1 MAVSEMTADTVTI
14 ARPLQSTEVRV
25 RHRPDPQDAL
35 AKLTWPLQRLGDG
48 LAALAAVTALNPDA
62 HLPSVPAS
70 VLTGADDAFEHW
82 LDWASGTLAL
92 EVEEVEAGVAD
103 LGALLAVAYPAIV
116 RVRTAR
122 GAQFVLV
129 VARRGAN
136 LVVLAPDLQRR
147 RLPIATL
154 ERQLTAPHAAPLQR
168 EIEKLLDIAGVNTK
182 RRSVV
187 GAAMARARLGATP
200 VDGIWVLRRPPSA
213 PLVAQLK
220 ALGLPLRLAGVT
232 AIMVVLYGLEI
243 FAWGIIGGSILA
255 GRLDF
260 GALAAWSLLLV
271 SMVPLR
277 GAAGWLNARMAAD
290 FGSLLK
296 GRLLAGALR
305 LDPEVTRRQGAGHL
319 LARVMESQ
327 AFEALAFA
335 GGLSAL
341 IAIIE
346 LGFAF
351 WLLASGAGGTLLV
364 ALLALWT
371 GLALAFGLHFFHR
384 LDAWTGKRLDLTHGL
399 IERMVGH
406 RTILAQERAARRD
419 EVGRDMSGYLTASIG
434 VDRAALPF
442 VAGIP
447 ASWLTL
453 AIAGLLLVVLPGA
466 PDPTLLAVA
475 LGGILFAGRALGS
488 FTSSLAAL
496 GRAVIAWREIAPMF
510 KAAAEVEA
518 SPPFL
523 TSFALRG
530 DSVGAMPLMEAAG
543 VSFTYGARPV
553 LDSTD
558 LVIQSGERLLLE
570 GASGGGKSTL
580 ASLLVGIR
588 TPQSGQVLLR
598 GHDRRTLGA
607 SWHRFATE
615 APQFHENHILSGS
628 LGFNLLL
635 GRRWP
640 ATAED
645 LADARQICGE
655 LGLGDLIDRM
665 PGGLNQM
672 VGETGWQLSHGER
685 SRIFLARAL
694 LQDAE
699 LTILDESFAALDP
712 ESLRLCLD
720 CAFRRAR
727 TLLVIAH
734 P

>member
-1 MAVSEMTADTVTI
+1 MSEITADSVTVSRAHPGTE
-14 ARPLQSTEVRV
+14 ART
-25 RHRPDPQDAL
+25 RHRSGPDDAL
-35 AKLTWPLQRLGDG
+35 ANLTWPLQRLGDG
-48 LAALAAVTALNPDA
+48 LAALASATALHTDA
-62 HLPSVPAS
+62 RLPSVPVS
-70 VLTGADDAFEHW
+70 VLTGTSEEFEHW
-82 LDWASGTLAL
+82 LDWVSGTLAL

-116 RVRTAR
+116 RVRGVR
-122 GAQFVLV
+122 GPMFILV
-129 VARRGAN
+129 IARRGTD
-136 LVVLAPDLQRR
+136 LEVLAPDLRRR
-147 RLPIATL
+147 RLPIAIL
-154 ERQLTAPHAAPLQR
+154 EDKLTAPHAAPLER
-168 EIEKLLDIAGVNTK
+168 EIDKLLDVAGVNA
-182 RRSVV
+182 RRRQAV
-187 GAAMARARLGATP
+187 GAAIARARLGATP

-213 PLVAQLK
+213 PFVAQLR
-220 ALGLPLRLAGVT
+220 ALQLPLRLAGVT
-232 AIMVVLYGLEI
+232 AVMVALYGFEI

-260 GALAAWSLLLV
+260 GALAVWSLLLV

-277 GAAGWLNARMAAD
+277 GAAGWLNARLAAD

-296 GRLLAGALR
+296 GRLLAGALL

-327 AFEALAFA
+327 AFEALAIA

-341 IAIIE
+341 VAVIE

-371 GLALAFGLHFFHR
+371 ALAVAFGLRFFR
-384 LDAWTGKRLDLTHGL
+384 SLDGWTGKRLDLTHGL

-406 RTILAQERAARRD
+406 RTILAQERATHRD
-419 EVGRDMSGYLTASIG
+419 EVGRDMSGYLAASIR

-447 ASWLTL
+447 GGWLPI
-453 AIAGLLLVVLPGA
+453 AIAGLLLVVLPGT
-466 PDPTLLAVA
+466 PDPTLFAIA

-488 FTSSLAAL
+488 VTSSLAAL

-510 KAAAEVEA
+510 TAAAEVEPP
-518 SPPFL
+518 PPFL
-523 TSFALRG
+523 APSALREDNAG
-530 DSVGAMPLMEAAG
+530 TAPLMEAAG
-543 VSFTYGARPV
+543 VSFSYGARPV
-553 LDSTD
+553 LDAAD

-588 TPQSGQVLLR
+588 TPNSGQVLLR

-607 SWHRFATE
+607 SWHQFATE
-615 APQFHENHILSGS
+615 APQFYENHILSGS

-640 ATAED
+640 ATADD
-645 LADARQICGE
+645 LADARQICDE
-655 LGLGDLIDRM
+655 LGLGHLVDRM

>member
-1 MAVSEMTADTVTI
+1 MSEMTADSVTV
-14 ARPLQSTEVRV
+14 ADAYPATEVRA
-25 RHRPDPQDAL
+25 RHRPGPDDGL
-35 AKLTWPLQRLGDG
+35 VSLTWPLQRLGDG
-48 LAALAAVTALNPDA
+48 LAALASATALHADA
-62 HLPSVPAS
+62 RLPSVPAS
-70 VLTGADDAFEHW
+70 VLTGASDALEHW
-82 LDWASGTLAL
+82 LDWASGMLAL
-92 EVEEVEAGVAD
+92 EVEEIEAGVAD

-116 RVRTAR
+116 QVRGVR
-122 GAQFVLV
+122 GPMFVLV
-129 VARRGAN
+129 VARSGN
-136 LVVLAPDLQRR
+136 DLIVLAPDLRRR

-154 ERQLTAPHAAPLQR
+154 EQKLTAPHAAPLQR
-168 EIEKLLDIAGVNTK
+168 EIDKLLDVAGVNV
-182 RRSVV
+182 RRRPSVSS
-187 GAAMARARLGATP
+187 AMARARLGATP
-200 VDGIWVLRRPPSA
+200 VNGIWVLRRPPSA
-213 PLVAQLK
+213 PFVAQLR
-220 ALGLPLRLAGVT
+220 ALRLPLRLAGVT
-232 AIMVVLYGLEI
+232 ALMVALYGLEI

-255 GRLDF
+255 GRLDL

-277 GAAGWLNARMAAD
+277 AAAGWLNARMAAD

-327 AFEALAFA
+327 AFEALAIA
-335 GGLSAL
+335 GGLSA
-341 IAIIE
+341 AVAVIE

-351 WLLASGAGGTLLV
+351 WLLASGAGGALLV

-371 GLALAFGLHFFHR
+371 ILAVALGLRFFRR
-384 LDAWTGKRLDLTHGL
+384 LDRWTGKRLDLTHGL

-406 RTILAQERAARRD
+406 RTILAQERAAHRD
-419 EVGRDMSGYLTASIG
+419 EMGRDMSGYLATSVG
-434 VDRAALPF
+434 VDSAALPF

-447 ASWLTL
+447 AGWLAL
-453 AIAGLLLVVLPGA
+453 AIAGLLLVVLPGV
-466 PDPTLLAVA
+466 PDPTLLAIA

-488 FTSSLAAL
+488 VATSLAAL

-510 KAAAEVEA
+510 KAAAEVEPT
-518 SPPFL
+518 PPFL
-523 TSFALRG
+523 PPSAFREGSA
-530 DSVGAMPLMEAAG
+530 SAVPLMEASG
-543 VSFTYGARPV
+543 VSFSYGVRPV
-553 LDSTD
+553 LDAAD
-558 LVIQSGERLLLE
+558 LVIHSGERVLLE

-588 TPQSGQVLLR
+588 TPDSGQVLLR
-598 GHDRRTLGA
+598 GHDRLTLGA
-607 SWHRFATE
+607 SWHQFATE

-640 ATAED
+640 ATADD
-645 LADARQICGE
+645 LADARQICDE
-655 LGLGDLIDRM
+655 LGLGHLIDRM

>member
-1 MAVSEMTADTVTI
+1 MSEMTADAVAL
-14 ARPLQSTEVRV
+14 ARPREGTEAQARK
-25 RHRPDPQDAL
+25 RPDRHDAL
-35 AKLTWPLQRLGDG
+35 TNLTWPLQRLADG
-48 LAALAAVTALNPDA
+48 LAALASATALHADA
-62 HLPSVPAS
+62 RLPNVPES
-70 VLTGADDAFEHW
+70 VLNGAGDAFEHW
-82 LDWASGTLAL
+82 LDWASGMLAL

-103 LGALLAVAYPAIV
+103 LGALLEVAYPAIV
-116 RVRTAR
+116 RVRNAR
-122 GAQFVLV
+122 EPQFVLV

-136 LVVLAPDLQRR
+136 LIVLSPDLRRR
-147 RLPIATL
+147 RLAIATL
-154 ERQLTAPHAAPLQR
+154 EKQLIAPYTAPLQR
-168 EIEKLLDIAGVNTK
+168 EIDKLLDVTGVNA
-182 RRSVV
+182 RRRPAVS
-187 GAAMARARLGATP
+187 AAMARAGLGTTQ

-213 PLVAQLK
+213 PFAAQLK
-220 ALGLPLRLAGVT
+220 SLRLPLRLAGVT
-232 AIMVVLYGLEI
+232 VIMVVLYGLEI
-243 FAWGIIGGSILA
+243 LAWGIIGGSILA

-260 GALAAWSLLLV
+260 SALAAWSLLLV
-271 SMVPLR
+271 SMVPVR

-327 AFEALAFA
+327 AFEALAIA

-341 IAIIE
+341 VAVIE

-351 WLLASGAGGTLLV
+351 WLLASGAGGTLLA
-364 ALLALWT
+364 ALLAVWT
-371 GLALAFGLHFFHR
+371 GLSVVFGLRFFR
-384 LDAWTGKRLDLTHGL
+384 SLDTWTGKRLDLTHGL

-406 RTILAQERAARRD
+406 RTILAQERAAHRD
-419 EVGRDMSGYLTASIG
+419 EVARDTSGYLSASIG

-447 ASWLTL
+447 AGWLAV
-453 AIAGLLLVVLPGA
+453 AIAGLLLVVLPRV
-466 PDPTLLAVA
+466 PDPTLIGIA
-475 LGGILFAGRALGS
+475 LGGILFAGRALAS
-488 FTSSLAAL
+488 VTSSLAAL

-510 KAAAEVEA
+510 KSAAEVEPP
-518 SPPFL
+518 SPFL
-523 TSFALRG
+523 PPSALRQE
-530 DSVGAMPLMEAAG
+530 GADAVPLMEAAG
-543 VSFTYGARPV
+543 VTFSYGARRV
-553 LDSTD
+553 LDAAD

-598 GHDRRTLGA
+598 GRDRRTLGA
-607 SWHRFATE
+607 SWHQFATE
-615 APQFHENHILSGS
+615 APQFHENHLLSGS

-635 GRRWP
+635 DRRWP
-640 ATAED
+640 ATEDD
-645 LADARQICGE
+645 LADARQICDE
-655 LGLGDLIDRM
+655 LGLGDLVDRM

-699 LTILDESFAALDP
+699 LTVLDESFAALDP

>member
-1 MAVSEMTADTVTI
+1 MAVSEMTAETF
-14 ARPLQSTEVRV
+14 
-25 RHRPDPQDAL
+25 AL
-35 AKLTWPLQRLGDG
+35 APARQDSKTRTSQRPGRDETLVRLAWPLRQLGDG
-48 LAALAAVTALNPDA
+48 LAALASAAKLAPDA
-62 HLPSVPAS
+62 HLPSLPAS
-70 VLTGADDAFEHW
+70 LLAGSSEAIDHW
-82 LDWASGTLAL
+82 LDWAAGSLAL

-103 LGALLAVAYPAIV
+103 LGRLLAVAYPAVI
-116 RVRTAR
+116 RVR
-122 GAQFVLV
+122 GAHEPHFVLV
-129 VARRGAN
+129 VGRRGAD
-136 LVVLAPDLQRR
+136 VIVLTPEQRQR
-147 RLPIATL
+147 RLPISAL
-154 ERQLTAPHAAPLQR
+154 EQQLTAPHAAPLQR
-168 EIEKLLDIAGVNTK
+168 QIDRLLDVADVAAT
-182 RRSVV
+182 RRPAV

-200 VDGIWVLRRPPSA
+200 VDGIWLLRRPPSA
-213 PLVAQLK
+213 PFVDQLK
-220 ALGLPLRLAGVT
+220 ALRIPLRLAGVI
-232 AIMVVLYGLEI
+232 ALMVALYGSEI

-277 GAAGWLNARMAAD
+277 ATAGWLNAKMATD

-327 AFEALAFA
+327 SFETLAIA
-335 GGLSAL
+335 GGLSA
-341 IAIIE
+341 IVAVIE

-351 WLLASGAGGTLLV
+351 WLLASGASAPLLV

-371 GLALAFGLHFFHR
+371 GLAVGLGTRFFQR
-384 LDAWTGKRLDLTHGL
+384 LRVWTSKRLDLTHGL

-406 RTILAQERAARRD
+406 RTILAQERAAQRED
-419 EVGRDMSGYLTASIG
+419 LGRDMSGYLGSSIG
-434 VDRAALPF
+434 VDRAAIPF
-442 VAGIP
+442 VAGMP
-447 ASWLTL
+447 AGWLVL
-453 AIAGLLLVVLPGA
+453 AIAGLLLATLAA
-466 PDPTLLAVA
+466 PLEPTLLAIT
-475 LGGILFAGRALGS
+475 LGGILFASRALGS
-488 FTSSLAAL
+488 VASSLAAL

-510 KAAAEVEA
+510 KAAAEVEPA
-518 SPPFL
+518 PPFFAP
-523 TSFALRG
+523 TALRQSDAG
-530 DSVGAMPLMEAAG
+530 DVPLIEAAG
-543 VSFTYGARPV
+543 VSFSYAVRPV
-553 LDSTD
+553 LSAANLT
-558 LVIQSGERLLLE
+558 IESGERLLLE
-570 GASGGGKSTL
+570 GSSGGGKSTL

-607 SWHRFATE
+607 SWHQFATE

-640 ATAED
+640 ATPND
-645 LADARQICGE
+645 LAEARSICDE
-655 LGLGDLIDRM
+655 LGLGNLVDRM

-699 LTILDESFAALDP
+699 FTILDESFAALDP